1 MAFPPLCLHRRDYR
15 LPPRLA
21 AEMVNGTRTVLPVAL
36 IMPLP
41 SQHPARWA

>member
-1 MAFPPLCLHRRDYR
+1 
-15 LPPRLA
+15 
-21 AEMVNGTRTVLPVAL
+21 MVNGTWTVLPVALMLPVAL